1 MQAVLREKIRNKNI
15 LIGVILLAISLL
27 CALIRDIMD
36 LSYYSVSI
44 DFNALLN
51 MAFCYGITIIFGLF
65 IVRDFQ
71 TSKGR
76 TLLTIVSLLLLARQL
91 YWLFDEIVQG
101 DVDTVNYAEY
111 VIYIAAYTYITYLS
125 VKGAVKTKLAYILLG
140 LSAAISFIYL
150 TDIFADMQY
159 IADIADKVYLI
170 TYMLYYFTF
179 DVAFLLIAPKA
190 IKIER
195 VRSVEEE
202 LTELKALFD
211 NGMIPEEEFK
221 NKRKEILR
229 KM

>member
-1 MQAVLREKIRNKNI
+1 MQSVLKEKIRNKNV
-15 LIGVILLAISLL
+15 LTGVILLAISLL
-27 CALIRDIMD
+27 CAFIRDIMD

-51 MAFCYGITIIFGLF
+51 MVFCYGISIVFGLF

-91 YWLFDEIVQG
+91 YWLFDEIVYG

-111 VIYIAAYTYITYLS
+111 VIYIATYTYITYLS
-125 VKGAVKTKLAYILLG
+125 VKGAVKTKLADILLG

-159 IADIADKVYLI
+159 IADPADKLYLI
-170 TYMLYYFTF
+170 TYMLYYFAF

-190 IKIER
+190 IKVER

-202 LTELKALFD
+202 LTELKELFD
-211 NGMIPEEEFK
+211 NGMIPEEELK
-221 NKRKEILR
+221 NKRKEILN

>member
-1 MQAVLREKIRNKNI
+1 M
-15 LIGVILLAISLL
+15 
-27 CALIRDIMD
+27 
-36 LSYYSVSI
+36 
-44 DFNALLN
+44 
-51 MAFCYGITIIFGLF
+51 
-65 IVRDFQ
+65 RDFQ

-91 YWLFDEIVQG
+91 YWLFDEIVYG

-111 VIYIAAYTYITYLS
+111 VIYIATYTYITYLS

-159 IADIADKVYLI
+159 IADPADKLYLI
-170 TYMLYYFTF
+170 TYMLYYFAF

-190 IKIER
+190 IKVEK

-202 LTELKALFD
+202 LTELKELFD

-221 NKRKEILR
+221 NKRKEILN

>member
-1 MQAVLREKIRNKNI
+1 MQSVLKEKIQNKNV
-15 LIGVILLAISLL
+15 LVGVILLAISLL
-27 CALIRDIMD
+27 CAFIRDMMD

-44 DFNALLN
+44 GFNALLS
-51 MAFCYGITIIFGLF
+51 MAFCYGISIIFGLF
-65 IVRDFQ
+65 ILRDFQ
-71 TSKGR
+71 TSKGK
-76 TLLTIVSLLLLARQL
+76 TLLTIVSVLLLARQL

-111 VIYIAAYTYITYLS
+111 IIFIAAYSYITFLS
-125 VKGAVKTKLAYILLG
+125 VKGATKTKLAYILLG

-150 TDIFADMQY
+150 TDIFAELQY
-159 IADIADKVYLI
+159 IVDPADKVYLV
-170 TYMLYYFTF
+170 TYMLYYFAF

-190 IKIER
+190 IKVER

-202 LTELKALFD
+202 LTELKELFD
-211 NGMIPEEEFK
+211 NGIIPEEEYK